1 MSESERA
8 DGMPERV
15 ETYAVRGGVELRI
28 HLYLPK
34 TGANAV
40 GLHPAIVFVHGGG
53 WSGGKPAQFFWHAKE
68 AAAQGYVGASVQYRL
83 SGVAR
88 YPAAL
93 DDVQAAVRWLRAH
106 AEEFHVDPNRVGAMG
121 SSAGGHLVACLGVR
135 DTRPSSE
142 PIDNASFSSK
152 VQCVVDVHGVHD
164 LPAIGWH
171 PIADSACVPFLDGTI
186 REKRALWEDASPIRF
201 VNATSA
207 PTLVIHDPGDKTVP
221 CEDSVAFA
229 HALMKAHRPV
239 EFMPTPGAGHG
250 FVYTP
255 QNEWTQRVMPVAWAW
270 FARFMK

>member
-15 ETYAVRGGVELRI
+15 ETYAVRGGVELKI

-34 TGANAV
+34 AGEHAE
-40 GLHPAIVFVHGGG
+40 GLRPAIVFVHGGG
-53 WSGGKPAQFFWHAKE
+53 WSGGNPSQFFWHAKE
-68 AAAQGYVGASVQYRL
+68 AAALGYVGASVQYRL
-83 SGVAR
+83 SGVAP

-93 DDVQAAVRWLRAH
+93 DDAQAAVRWLRAH
-106 AEEFHVDPNRVGAMG
+106 AGELRIDPNRVGAMG

-142 PIDNASFSSK
+142 PIENAGHSSK

-164 LPAIGWH
+164 LPAIAWH
-171 PIADSACVPFLDGTI
+171 RVADGACVPFLGGTL
-186 REKRALWEDASPIRF
+186 REKRALWEDASPLRF

-221 CEDSVAFA
+221 YEDSVAFA
-229 HALMKAHRPV
+229 HALMKANRPV

-255 QNEWTQRVMPVAWAW
+255 HGEWTQRVMPVAWAW
-270 FARFMK
+270 FSKFLK